1 MIITTTPN
9 IEGYEIIEYLGII
22 SGDIDIVNE
31 QDEII
36 KLAYEKNADAVVGV
50 TTSAYAEVSG
60 DIVMSSVHYITTGT
74 AVRIRKKM

>member
-50 TTSAYAEVSG
+50 TTSAYVEVS
-60 DIVMSSVHYITTGT
+60 DIVTTSSVHYITTGT

>member
-1 MIITTTPN
+1 MRKDSIGKWKDLAEKN
-9 IEGYEIIEYLGII
+9 ILA
-22 SGDIDIVNE
+22 N
-31 QDEII
+31 DEII

-60 DIVMSSVHYITTGT
+60 DFVMSSVHYITTGT

>member
-22 SGDIDIVNE
+22 SGDIDIVYE

-50 TTSAYAEVSG
+50 TTSAYVEVS
-60 DIVMSSVHYITTGT
+60 DIVTTSHVHYITTGT